1 MAVKF
6 KVTVDEP
13 KWLKMIRAKEQP
25 VAVAAEAALRD
36 VAAETVQEGRK
47 DIAAAGPGFSHA
59 EWLSGL
65 QYRVS
70 GDRIGGQATL
80 SGKAVIFHKYGIAG
94 VFEEGADIKSDKLMW
109 LPTRKGLPRLG
120 GKRRPSRSRRKLTFA
135 TVRGVVMAFDVADK
149 ARDRKPLYIG
159 LKEVV
164 IPKKFHIQEIADA
177 NVAHIGEYFLKKFKD
192 N

>member
-1 MAVKF
+1 MAVKL

-13 KWLKMIRAKEQP
+13 KWLKMIRAKQQP

-36 VAAETVQEGRK
+36 VAAESVQEGRS
-47 DIAAAGPGFSHA
+47 DIAAAGPGFSRA

-65 QYRVS
+65 QYRTFD
-70 GDRIGGQATL
+70 DRIGGQATL

-94 VFEEGADIKSDKLMW
+94 VFESGADIKSKKLMW
-109 LPTRKGLPRLG
+109 LPTRAGLARLG
-120 GKRRPSRSRRKLTFA
+120 GARRPSRSGRKLTFA
-135 TVRGVVMAFDVADK
+135 TVRGVVMAFDAADK

-164 IPKKFHIQEIADA
+164 IPKKFHIKQIVAD
-177 NVAHIGEYFLKKFKD
+177 NMAHIAEFFLQELKD